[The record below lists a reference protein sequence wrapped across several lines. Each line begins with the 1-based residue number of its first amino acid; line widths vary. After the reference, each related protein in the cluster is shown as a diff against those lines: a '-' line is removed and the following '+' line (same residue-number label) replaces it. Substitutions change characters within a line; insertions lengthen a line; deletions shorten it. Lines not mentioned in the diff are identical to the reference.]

1 MTRLI
6 SEQIRLI
13 PEGLKNYD
21 LELQAKTGLTLK
33 ELAAAAVGVNPDRF
47 DHFDSSVAV
56 IPVTAG
62 LGTIDGFSEAI
73 KAIALH
79 LGFNA
84 FITSSADVSGLVEAY
99 DSNADLI
106 MLADDYK
113 YAAINLNTRRV
124 AENDEAT
131 ALGYCKA
138 LAYMAGGVKGKEVLL
153 IGAGPV
159 GTAAAARLA
168 EAGAKLI
175 VCDLNENREAA
186 LAESVRRK
194 SGTLPLRGLTL
205 TEALKR
211 KPLVFDASPGDRII
225 SAAMIDEKTIIASPG
240 IPLGLDSDALAI
252 AGDRLIHDPLQ
263 IGTAVM
269 LFTALA
275 G

>member
-6 SEQIRLI
+6 SDQIKLI

-33 ELAAAAVGVNPDRF
+33 ELAIAAAGVNPDKV
-47 DHFDSSVAV
+47 DYSSCSVAV

-62 LGTIDGFSEAI
+62 LGTIEGFSEAI
-73 KAIALH
+73 KAVALH

-84 FITSSADVSGLVEAY
+84 FITSSADVSGLIEAY
-99 DSNADLI
+99 DCNADLI
-106 MLADDYK
+106 LLADDFN

-131 ALGYCKA
+131 ALGYCTA
-138 LAYMAGGVKGKEVLL
+138 LEHMAGGVKGKEVLL

-159 GTAAAARLA
+159 GSAAAVILAGAGARL
-168 EAGAKLI
+168 I
-175 VCDLNENREAA
+175 ICDLNEKRETS
-186 LAESVRRK
+186 LAESVRRI
-194 SGTLPLRGLTL
+194 SGVLPLKGLTL

-211 KPLVFDASPGDRII
+211 KPLVFDASPGERII
-225 SAAMIDEKTIIASPG
+225 SAAMIDKETIIAAPG

-252 AGDRLIHDPLQ
+252 ADNRLIHDPLQ

-275 G
+275 